1 MASVIKNII
10 VSELSAV
17 LKEVVEDFHE
27 DQLHLDFAGHIQL
40 KDIHLKREALSRLE
54 MPVVVKYGH
63 IGRLDIAVPYVTLL
77 AGSPIQVSIEEMF
90 LVVGPLVSRG
100 NDFDP
105 KEYRMLMRAAKQ
117 AANEE
122 DYREEERKEVEEHE
136 AFKERNKKKKSDETQ
151 KSLVES
157 IIEAIVANLQVN
169 IRHVHIRY
177 EHHFAGYHPGKPETP
192 FAVGIT
198 LDQLFLRPCDQ
209 AGKVGKAGKG
219 SPERAAAG
227 SSTPGSSARG
237 GGAPERG
244 ALAVTTT
251 YRMVFVHA
259 FAMYWDERR
268 DRQMSDADKEEFRRM
283 IETEDDLHKDGF
295 AVSTQHTFLL
305 APTTLKM
312 MLTQREIAKKRCELG
327 AIRAQFGRNSGAI
340 RRNSLTRHPSSQA
353 GARAAEARG
362 PPGGARRGAGRQL
375 RRGGARGGGEEG
387 GRRRAADAAPH
398 RRGHVRK
405 ADECLVLLQVV
416 RSAAQFWRA
425 IRRAIRGDSARNSG
439 AIL

>member
-122 DYREEERKEVEEHE
+122 DYREEERKEVEELE

-227 SSTPGSSARG
+227 SGTPGSSARG

-327 AIRAQFGRNSGAI
+327 AIRRNSWRNSAQFSDASPVLSGRRTC
-340 RRNSLTRHPSSQA
+340 RRSSRSTWSRPSRGWPTASTR
-353 GARAAEARG
+353 RR
-362 PPGGARRGAGRQL
+362 ARR
-375 RRGGARGGGEEG
+375 RR
-387 GRRRAADAAPH
+387 RRRAAA
-398 RRGHVRK
+398 RRR
-405 ADECLVLLQVV
+405 CS
-416 RSAAQFWRA
+416 SASTRTCTK
-425 IRRAIRGDSARNSG
+425 G
-439 AIL
+439 